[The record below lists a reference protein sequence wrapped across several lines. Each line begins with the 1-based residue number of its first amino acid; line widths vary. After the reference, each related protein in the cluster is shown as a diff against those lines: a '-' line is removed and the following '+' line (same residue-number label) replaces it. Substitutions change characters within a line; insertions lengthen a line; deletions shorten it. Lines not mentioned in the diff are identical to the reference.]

1 MIDRQEILEFAGE
14 VGLDPNVV
22 EKDYVLGWI
31 LAGISQHPHTR
42 DSWLFKGGTCLK
54 KCYFETYRFSEDL
67 DFTLLDGSHLDE
79 GFLRATFTEIA
90 QWVYDESGVELP
102 EAALVFERYDNPR
115 GKPSAQ
121 GRVGYRGPMRRQG
134 DPPRIRLDLTDDERV
149 VRGGER
155 RPVHHPYSD
164 APDGGIHVLS
174 YCFEEVF
181 AEKFR
186 ALAERERPR
195 DLYDVIHLH
204 RHDTGADRAAV
215 LEILTS
221 KCEFKGIPVPTL
233 ESLRGS
239 PHHAALRADWEQM
252 LAHQLPQLPPFG
264 AFWDELPAVF
274 DWLRQEPVQVQPPAM
289 RSGRIEIDE
298 TWRAPAM
305 ASSWRSQGITAPL
318 EIIRFA
324 AANRLCVDLKYQ
336 DEEGRVATRTIEP
349 YSLRRTIAG
358 DLLLYAVRSQDG
370 QDRSYRVD
378 RIRGA
383 RATQQAFAPRYM
395 VELSATGPI
404 HAPETPRCAP
414 VRAPSPFAP
423 RRTTAA
429 RPFGQARHVFQC
441 SYCDKKFERKKYD
454 SALNPHKTKDGYPGP
469 GRALCRNQVLSF
481 REEHA
486 LGRTI
491 GKRHRQ

>member
-22 EKDYVLGWI
+22 EKDYVLGWM
-31 LAGISQHPHTR
+31 LAGISNHPSTR

-67 DFTLLDGSHLDE
+67 DFTLLDATHLDE
-79 GFLRATFTEIA
+79 AFLRAAFTEIG
-90 QWVYDESGVELP
+90 QWIYDESGIELP
-102 EAALVFERYDNPR
+102 DTARAFELYANPR
-115 GKPSAQ
+115 GKTSAQ
-121 GRVGYRGPMRRQG
+121 GRVGYRGPMQRQG

-149 VRGGER
+149 VRSGER
-155 RPVHHPYSD
+155 RTVHHPYSD
-164 APDGGIHVLS
+164 APEGGIQVLS

-239 PHHAALRADWEQM
+239 PHHAALRADWVQM
-252 LAHQLPQLPPFG
+252 LAHQLPQLPPFE
-264 AFWDELPAVF
+264 AFWNELPTVF
-274 DWLRQEPVQVQPPAM
+274 DWLREAPVQEQLPVM
-289 RSGRIEIDE
+289 GSLRSEIDQ
-298 TWRAPAM
+298 TWHAPAM
-305 ASSWRSQGITAPL
+305 ASSWRAQGITAPL

-324 AANRLCVDLKYQ
+324 AANRLCVDLEYQ
-336 DEEGRVATRTIEP
+336 DEAGRTSTRTIEP
-349 YSLRRTIAG
+349 YSLRRTSAG

-383 RATQQAFAPRYM
+383 RATQQAFAPRYL
-395 VELSATGPI
+395 VELSATAPI
-404 HAPETPRCAP
+404 HAPEIVRSP
-414 VRAPSPFAP
+414 VRAPSPFTSP
-423 RRTTAA
+423 RTTSVRPRAA
-429 RPFGQARHVFQC
+429 TRSGRPFGQARYVFQC
-441 SYCDKKFERKKYD
+441 SYCNKKFERSQYD
-454 SALNPHKTKDGYPGP
+454 AALNPHKTKDGYPCP
-469 GRALCRNQVLSF
+469 GRT
-481 REEHA
+481 
-486 LGRTI
+486 GYYITT
-491 GKRHRQ
+491 KY

>member
-14 VGLDPNVV
+14 VSLDPNVV
-22 EKDYVLGWI
+22 EKDYVLGWM
-31 LAGISQHPHTR
+31 LAGISNHPRTR
-42 DSWLFKGGTCLK
+42 DAWLFKGGTCLK

-67 DFTLLDGSHLDE
+67 DFTLLDATHLDKA
-79 GFLRATFTEIA
+79 FLRATFTEIA
-90 QWVYDESGVELP
+90 QWIYDESGIELP
-102 EAALVFERYDNPR
+102 DTVRTFELYPNPR
-115 GKPSAQ
+115 GKTSAQ
-121 GRVGYRGPMRRQG
+121 GRVGYRGPMQRQG

-149 VRGGER
+149 IRGGER
-155 RPVHHPYSD
+155 RTVHHPYSD
-164 APDGGIHVLS
+164 APEGGIQVLS

-215 LEILTS
+215 LEILTK

-239 PHHAALRADWEQM
+239 PHHTALRADWEQM
-252 LAHQLPQLPPFG
+252 LAHQLPQLPPFE

-274 DWLRQEPVQVQPPAM
+274 DWLREAPVQAQLPAM
-289 RSGRIEIDE
+289 GSLRSEIDQ
-298 TWRAPAM
+298 TWHAPAM
-305 ASSWRSQGITAPL
+305 ASSWRAQGVTAPL

-324 AANRLCVDLKYQ
+324 AANRLCVDLEYQ
-336 DEEGRVATRTIEP
+336 DEAGRIATRTIEP
-349 YSLRRTIAG
+349 YSLRRTSAG

-383 RATQQAFAPRYM
+383 HATQQAFVPRYL
-395 VELSATGPI
+395 VELSATAPI
-404 HAPETPRCAP
+404 HAPESARSTP
-414 VRAPSPFAP
+414 VRPSSPSAP
-423 RRTTAA
+423 RRTATVRPRAAPRSA
-429 RPFGQARHVFQC
+429 RPFGQARYVFQC
-441 SYCDKKFERKKYD
+441 SYCKKKFERSQYD
-454 SALNPHKTKDGYPGP
+454 AALNPHKAKDGYPCP
-469 GRALCRNQVLSF
+469 GRTGFYV
-481 REEHA
+481 
-486 LGRTI
+486 TT
-491 GKRHRQ
+491 KY